1 MEADLVKRAG
11 VPFDTIPA
19 AGVHGVGL
27 RSLPGNLFRLGRGYF
42 ASRRLLRAF
51 RPDVLFFTGG
61 YVAVPVALAGKLP
74 QPGVP
79 RPRMVLYVPD
89 IEPGLA
95 LKALARFADRI
106 AVTVE
111 DSKRYFPPAAR
122 ERVTIT
128 GYPLRPELKTWE
140 PEAARRALEVSGEL
154 PVLLVVGGSTGART
168 INRALFKNLA
178 ELLAEMQ
185 VVHLAGKLDWPEVEA
200 AQKDLPAELASR
212 YRAYPYLH
220 SERMGAAL
228 TAADLVV
235 GRAGASILG
244 ELPLFGLPAILA
256 PYPYAWRY
264 QQVNAEYLVSR
275 GAAVILKD
283 ADLEARL
290 LPEVRRLISDRS
302 GLEEMRRSMR
312 SLAQPQAADT
322 LAALLEHMAATS
334 AVPGGGASW

>member
-1 MEADLVKRAG
+1 M
-11 VPFDTIPA
+11 
-19 AGVHGVGL
+19 
-27 RSLPGNLFRLGRGYF
+27 
-42 ASRRLLRAF
+42 
-51 RPDVLFFTGG
+51 
-61 YVAVPVALAGKLP
+61 AGKLP

-79 RPRMVLYVPD
+79 RPRIVLFVPD

-122 ERVTIT
+122 GRVTAT

-140 PEAARRALEVSGEL
+140 PEAARQALGVSGDL

-168 INRALFKNLA
+168 INRSLFKILD
-178 ELLAEMQ
+178 ELLADMQ
-185 VVHLAGKLDWPEVEA
+185 VIHLAGKLDWPEVNA
-200 AQKDLPAELASR
+200 LQKDLPAELASR
-212 YRAYPYLH
+212 YHAFPYLH

-244 ELPLFGLPAILA
+244 ELPLFGLPAILV

-264 QQVNAEYLVSR
+264 QLVNAEYLARR

-290 LPEVRRLISDRS
+290 LAEIRRLIADRS
-302 GLEEMRRSMR
+302 GLEEMRWSMR
-312 SLAQPQAADT
+312 SLAQPQAAVT
-322 LAALLEHMAATS
+322 LAALLDHMAANS
-334 AVPGGGASW
+334 AGPGGGASW